1 MRRILFQ
8 IVALVPFT
16 DEFLST
22 IRRASSVLLP
32 ASIADY
38 HGQRREDFLVSS
50 ACIKH
55 TEGLGRSGTLTTSFL
70 PEIIRPGKSQIS
82 ISKDYYTYD
91 LSPHSR

>member
-1 MRRILFQ
+1 MRRILFP

-38 HGQRREDFLVSS
+38 HGNDVRIFWFRVRALNIQK
-50 ACIKH
+50 A
-55 TEGLGRSGTLTTSFL
+55 
-70 PEIIRPGKSQIS
+70 
-82 ISKDYYTYD
+82 
-91 LSPHSR
+91 